1 MAVEKET
8 LSGLAKALDAL
19 NVEPHHP
26 VPTGVIAALAG
37 IARPGLRLSVDV
49 CASEELGA
57 PLITI
62 EKIHDDEKLIEGLTK
77 RQKQVAKLMLNGQSN
92 RQIASDLGISVAT
105 TKDHV
110 HAILDRLGLPS
121 RGALIAASRSVSQ
134 W

>member
-1 MAVEKET
+1 MVVEKET
-8 LSGLAKALDAL
+8 LSGLAQALDSL
-19 NVEPHHP
+19 NSEPHHP

-49 CASEELGA
+49 RASEELGA

-62 EKIHDDEKLIEGLTK
+62 EKSLDDEKLLEGLTK
-77 RQKQVAKLMLNGQSN
+77 RQMQVAKLMLKGQSN

-110 HAILDRLGLPS
+110 HAILSRLGFPS
-121 RGALIAASRSVSQ
+121 RGALIAASRSVFGC
-134 W
+134 

>member
-8 LSGLAKALDAL
+8 LSGLAQALDAL
-19 NVEPHHP
+19 NGEPHHP
-26 VPTGVIAALAG
+26 VPTGVIAALAK
-37 IARPGLRLSVDV
+37 IARPGLRLSMDVD
-49 CASEELGA
+49 ASKELGA

-62 EKIHDDEKLIEGLTK
+62 EKAFDDEKLLSALTK
-77 RQKQVAKLMLNGQSN
+77 RQSQVARLMLKGQSN

-121 RGALIAASRSVSQ
+121 RGAFIAASRSVSE